1 MHIKKAPGTIVLVT
15 EDFHIKLNEILK
27 DTKRKLTELLMV
39 EYEKV
44 IAKTQLVVD
53 NSVNA
58 NYRGNVEAKGTW
70 LLDRNKH

>member
-1 MHIKKAPGTIVLVT
+1 
-15 EDFHIKLNEILK
+15 
-27 DTKRKLTELLMV
+27 MV
-39 EYEKV
+39 EYEIV

-58 NYRGNVEAKGTW
+58 NYRGNVEAKVKW